1 MQHFPVAVVTLRQCW
16 AFKIIIKGKIEKGAA
31 LAHLHGRGDGDGIT
45 VSAIRTNGGLVH
57 SVPNVLNL
65 RGT

>member
-31 LAHLHGRGDGDGIT
+31 FVHQRGRGDGDGIT
-45 VSAIRTNGGLVH
+45 VSTIRTNGGLVH
-57 SVPNVLNL
+57 SVPDMLNL